1 MRILVAG
8 ATGIIGRRL
17 VPLLVQAGHE
27 VIGITR
33 TLAKSQGLRLMGAEA
48 EVLDVLDA
56 NAVMAAL
63 RKANPDVVVHELTAI
78 PERLNVRQ
86 FDREFELTN
95 RLRTQGTDNLI
106 VAAQAAGTSRF
117 VAQSYAAWPYTRVGG
132 PIKSES
138 DPLDPHPPAAMR
150 KTLEAIV
157 HLEVAVLGAQGM
169 KGIVLRYG
177 AFYGPG
183 TSFGLGGSVFEDI
196 RRRRFPVVDGG
207 GGVWSFVHIDDAAQ
221 ATLAAVERDVSGI
234 YNITD
239 DQPARVS
246 EWLPYLAEALAAP
259 PPRHV
264 PRFLARLAV
273 GEPGIVL
280 MTEVRGA
287 SNTKAKRE
295 LSWHP
300 HWSSW
305 RDGFLEEI
313 APKRR
318 AG

>member
-1 MRILVAG
+1 
-8 ATGIIGRRL
+8 
-17 VPLLVQAGHE
+17 
-27 VIGITR
+27 
-33 TLAKSQGLRLMGAEA
+33 
-48 EVLDVLDA
+48 VL
-56 NAVMAAL
+56 
-63 RKANPDVVVHELTAI
+63 
-78 PERLNVRQ
+78 
-86 FDREFELTN
+86 
-95 RLRTQGTDNLI
+95 
-106 VAAQAAGTSRF
+106 
-117 VAQSYAAWPYTRVGG
+117 
-132 PIKSES
+132 
-138 DPLDPHPPAAMR
+138 
-150 KTLEAIV
+150 
-157 HLEVAVLGAQGM
+157 
-169 KGIVLRYG
+169 
-177 AFYGPG
+177 GPG

-221 ATLAAVERDVSGI
+221 ATLAAVERDLSGI